1 MKKIKLSELTP
12 AELKLKNQAETFF
25 GLTEGLAITFERY
38 QRHEFIIQ
46 QGGGTDKLLILLQ
59 GQGKIYQIQTNGQQ
73 GIIHFLRPGDLIGEL
88 SLLEVER
95 ETKAV
100 VALSQCLCLSMPI
113 KIAREK
119 LLSDANFQLQLNRY
133 LAEKLLT
140 RTDHLSAGLNY
151 PLLNRLAAFILAT
164 ADQGLYQE
172 KHGEA
177 ADYLG
182 VSYRHL
188 LYTFKQL
195 RELGL
200 IKKSG
205 RDYQIMALDKIT
217 ELAQGIKF

>member
-1 MKKIKLSELTP
+1 MKKIKLTELTP
-12 AELKLKNQAETFF
+12 VEQQLKNQAETFF
-25 GLTEGLAITFERY
+25 GLKPGLGTTLERY

-59 GQGKIYQIQTNGQQ
+59 GRGKIYQIQANGQQ
-73 GIIHFLRPGDLIGEL
+73 GIVHFLRPGDLIGEL
-88 SLLEVER
+88 SLLEVET

-100 VALSQCLCLSMPI
+100 VALSQCLCLSLPL

-119 LLSDANFQLQLNRY
+119 LLSDSNFQLQLNRY
-133 LAEKLLT
+133 LAEKLLN
-140 RTDHLSAGLNY
+140 RTDHLSGGLNY

-164 ADQGLYQE
+164 ADQGVYQE
-172 KHGEA
+172 KHGEV

-188 LYTFKQL
+188 LYTLKEL

-200 IKKSG
+200 IKKVG
-205 RDYQIMALDKIT
+205 RHDEIIAADKLV
-217 ELAQGIKF
+217 ELAHGIKF